1 VGTDAFNFNAVGIP
15 AGGLPMSAS
24 NSVVFK
30 KKLPIASDVGRRVA
44 E

>member
-1 VGTDAFNFNAVGIP
+1 VGTDAFNFDAVGIP
-15 AGGLPMSAS
+15 AGGLMSAS

-44 E
+44 G